1 MQTQYLTY
9 NEFRTWGLPE
19 GTEPPEGTMS
29 EPEFTIAEFR
39 ARKRIDYW
47 TDSRVKNMETVPEA
61 VKHCMMAM
69 IKLDTKYGAEA
80 QIESPL
86 LSSFNNDGYS
96 ESYGSASDQ
105 KAAAD
110 KAVADSIRQWLYG
123 ETDDEGTPLLYRGL
137 RG

>member
-29 EPEFTIAEFR
+29 EPEFMIAEFR

-96 ESYGSASDQ
+96 ESYGSA
-105 KAAAD
+105 AERTATME
-110 KAVADSIRQWLYG
+110 RQLSRELARLLYG
-123 ETDDEGTPLLYRGL
+123 VKDDNGVPLLYRGVM
-137 RG
+137 

>member
-1 MQTQYLTY
+1 MQYLTY
-9 NEFRTWGLPE
+9 DEYKSWGLPD
-19 GTEPPEGTMS
+19 GTEPPEGILDAPS
-29 EPEFTIAEFR
+29 FAVAEFR
-39 ARKRIDYW
+39 ARKTIDYW
-47 TDSRVKNMETVPEA
+47 TDSRVQKMETVPEA

-110 KAVADSIRQWLYG
+110 KAVADSIRRWLYG

>member
-1 MQTQYLTY
+1 MQYLTY
-9 NEFRTWGLPE
+9 DEYKSWGLPD
-19 GTEPPEGTMS
+19 GTEPPEGILDAPS
-29 EPEFTIAEFR
+29 FAVAEFR
-39 ARKRIDYW
+39 ARKTIDYW
-47 TDSRVKNMETVPEA
+47 TDGRVQKMGTVPEA
-61 VKHCMMAM
+61 VKHCMVAM
-69 IKLDTKYGAEA
+69 IKLDSKYGAEA

>member
-1 MQTQYLTY
+1 MQYLTY
-9 NEFRTWGLPE
+9 DEYKSWGIPD
-19 GTEPPEGTMS
+19 GTEPPEGILDAPS
-29 EPEFTIAEFR
+29 FAVAEFR
-39 ARKRIDYW
+39 ARKTIDYW
-47 TDSRVKNMETVPEA
+47 TDSRVQKMETVPEA

-69 IKLDTKYGAEA
+69 IKLDSKYGAEA

-110 KAVADSIRQWLYG
+110 KAVADSIHQWLYG